1 METTETNVPA
11 APAAEPVIILDHEAQ
26 AYLRET
32 GRWASFLAVMGF
44 IFCGLILILAI
55 FIGSVFSIMSR
66 ISPVYQNMPQTAGTA
81 MSVFYILLDVLYF
94 FFPFYLYRFSD
105 RIKKGI
111 VYTDASSVNSA
122 LSNLKSFFKLS
133 GIVTIIVVSLYL
145 IIFIIV
151 LLIGV
156 GAAVANR

>member
-11 APAAEPVIILDHEAQ
+11 SPTPDPVIILDTEAQ

-55 FIGSVFSIMSR
+55 FVGSVFTIMSR

-94 FFPFYLYRFSD
+94 FFPFYLYRFAD

-111 VYTDASSVNSA
+111 VYTDANSVNSA

-133 GIVTIIVVSLYL
+133 GIVTIVVVSLYL
-145 IIFIIV
+145 LIFIIV
-151 LLIGV
+151 LLVGV
-156 GAAVANR
+156 AAVTNR

>member
-11 APAAEPVIILDHEAQ
+11 SPTPDPVIILDTEAQ

-55 FIGSVFSIMSR
+55 FVGSVFTIMSR

-111 VYTDASSVNSA
+111 VYTDANSVNSA

-133 GIVTIIVVSLYL
+133 GIVTIVVVSLYL
-145 IIFIIV
+145 LIFIIV
-151 LLIGV
+151 LLVGV
-156 GAAVANR
+156 AAVTNR